1 MQKDNSMS
9 HAETHEG
16 RQVPKLLLGAGLV
29 WLAVFVYASS
39 NSIVAL
45 LTQIGRD
52 NPVDGRNAIT
62 FCNLLF
68 LGSLLSLIPMVFM
81 FWRDWTREN
90 LAKLS
95 RKDWSVLTVS
105 AVLSSALTPALFFIA
120 LDYTTVTNVVLIGR
134 IEPPLFLLATY
145 FILGEKLDP
154 WAFAAGLIAL
164 VGAVIIISLKGDGA
178 SFMFGKGEIATVAA
192 TISFIAS
199 TLVARVGLKGVPL
212 GIFSIY
218 RTVLGTAIYFFFA
231 MYLYGPLHF
240 QDVLSPVVWKWV
252 WVYAVIVIV
261 IGQFAWNI
269 GLKNA
274 RSSDVSLATSF
285 SPLAALLIAMVLL
298 GEDPGPGLIP
308 GGAII
313 LAAIAL
319 GQFGRKRTIMAEAEA
334 EAAKKEKDDHV
345 DEALKAEG
353 RINFKGA

>member
-1 MQKDNSMS
+1 
-9 HAETHEG
+9 
-16 RQVPKLLLGAGLV
+16 GLV
-29 WLAVFVYASS
+29 WLAVIVYASS
-39 NSIVAL
+39 NSIVSL

-90 LAKLS
+90 LAGLT
-95 RKDWSVLTVS
+95 RKDWGILTVS
-105 AVLSSALTPALFFIA
+105 AVLSSALTPALFFVA

-164 VGAVIIISLKGDGA
+164 VGAVIIIAFKGDGA
-178 SFMFGKGEIATVAA
+178 AFMFGKGEIATIAA

-218 RTVLGTAIYFFFA
+218 RTVLGTAIYFVLA
-231 MYLYGPLHF
+231 LYLYGPSHF

-252 WVYAVIVIV
+252 WVYAVIVIM
-261 IGQFAWNI
+261 IGQFAWNL

-274 RSSDVSLATSF
+274 RSADVSLATSF
-285 SPLAALLIAMVLL
+285 SPLAALVIAMLLL

-313 LAAIAL
+313 LAAIAV
-319 GQFGRKRTIMAEAEA
+319 GQYGRRRMLAAEAEA
-334 EAAKKEKDDHV
+334 TQATQDDNL

-353 RINFKGA
+353 RVNFKGA